1 MVTTPARAAI
11 TAMALSLGLAACASG
26 GIPGTL
32 DPEVATRAIAET
44 APDRTLRVIF
54 DWELLDGGARFT
66 GDGVARIQPPYRVR
80 LDLFGPRG
88 DGYLSAVAVGME
100 LRLPAGAAEAPL
112 PPPTLMWAVLG
123 VVRPPDDARLAGT
136 RTSVERTEIWYDL
149 ADATLRFVLQDGR
162 LRSAV
167 LRGDG
172 RHMAVEL
179 SGRAASGDLPGT
191 AYFRDPSGGTE
202 LRITVDQTDEV
213 DAYPPEIW
221 IPDV

>member
-1 MVTTPARAAI
+1 MVTTSVRAA
-11 TAMALSLGLAACASG
+11 TALLALFLGPAACASG
-26 GIPGTL
+26 RIPETL
-32 DPEVATRAIAET
+32 EPAVATGVIAET
-44 APDRTLRVIF
+44 APERTLRVVF

-66 GDGVARIQPPYRVR
+66 GEGVARIQPPYRVR

-88 DGYLSAVAVGME
+88 DGYLSAAAVGMD
-100 LRLPAGAAEAPL
+100 LRLPPASAEAPL

-123 VVRPPDDARLAGT
+123 VIRPPDDARLVAT
-136 RTSVERTEIWYDL
+136 RSTADRTEIWYELDG
-149 ADATLRFVLQDGR
+149 ATLRFDLQDGR

-172 RHMAVEL
+172 RHMAVDL
-179 SGRAASGDLPGT
+179 SGSAATGDLPGT
-191 AYFRDPSGGTE
+191 AYFRDAAGGTQ
-202 LRITVDQTDEV
+202 LKITVDQVEDV